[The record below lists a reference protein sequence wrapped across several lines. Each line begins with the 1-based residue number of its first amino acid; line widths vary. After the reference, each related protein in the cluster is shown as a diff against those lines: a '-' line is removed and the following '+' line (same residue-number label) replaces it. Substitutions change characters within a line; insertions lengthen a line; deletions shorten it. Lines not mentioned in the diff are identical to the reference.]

1 MDVLSDILRLLR
13 LRANI
18 FFHANMCGGGWSLDS
33 SGSGRA
39 TFHLIARGNCWLHRP
54 DTAPLP
60 LHGGDLVVFPRDA
73 AHIISADADCP
84 QRPANSG
91 VIEGDGAG
99 PSTHVVCG
107 YFDFDSPQ
115 ANPLLA
121 ALPDI
126 LHIRGEVAA
135 TRGWL
140 DMLLRLIATESE
152 RDAAGRDVVIDR
164 LADVLF
170 IQVIRAYMQDHQDTQ
185 GLLAALADARI
196 NRALQAL
203 HAAPEQG
210 WSVAVLAEV
219 AGMSRAA
226 FAKRFQALVG
236 QSPMSYLAHWRMQRA
251 YEWLRTTDRS
261 VAAIAEQCG
270 YQTEASFRKAFK
282 QHMGVGPG
290 AARRA
295 L

>member
-39 TFHLIARGNCWLHRP
+39 TFHLIARGSCWLHRP
-54 DTAPLP
+54 GVAPVP
-60 LHGGDLVVFPRDA
+60 LQGGDLIVFPHDA
-73 AHIISADADCP
+73 VHVISAHE
-84 QRPANSG
+84 QRPAVAAHSG
-91 VIEGDGAG
+91 VIEGDGNG
-99 PSTHVVCG
+99 PATRVVCG

-121 ALPDI
+121 ALPEVV
-126 LHIRGEVAA
+126 HIRGETAA
-135 TRGWL
+135 TQDWL
-140 DMLLRLIATESE
+140 DMLLRLIAAESE

-170 IQVIRAYMQDHQDTQ
+170 IQVIRAYMQDHQDSQ
-185 GLLAALADARI
+185 GLLAALADQRI
-196 NRALQAL
+196 NRVLQAV
-203 HAAPEQG
+203 HAAPEQA
-210 WSVAVLAEV
+210 WSVAQLADI
-219 AGMSRAA
+219 AAMSRAA
-226 FAKRFQALVG
+226 FAKRFNELVG
-236 QSPMSYLAHWRMQRA
+236 QAPMTYVAHWRMQRA

-261 VAAIAEQCG
+261 VAAIAECCG
-270 YQTEASFRKAFK
+270 YQTEAAFRKAFK

-290 AARRA
+290 AVRRT
-295 L
+295 